1 MADQGHFENWTNV
14 EFCNLPN
21 NEISNFVTS
30 QGPRDLVSNVTT
42 TSLLAVAWASSCYG
56 IIDTFSVLAT
66 TGTADSLIT
75 AYFHAGHKYKTIQQF
90 LRVVHGFLLSMR
102 QLKRRLKRLGL
113 RRRGPR
119 TAEHFRNVCSLIR
132 VRPPWSIVRY
142 FLCYVVCVSY
152 VGMFVFGG
160 IVY

>member
-1 MADQGHFENWTNV
+1 MALSTRSPCLQR
-14 EFCNLPN
+14 L
-21 NEISNFVTS
+21 
-30 QGPRDLVSNVTT
+30 
-42 TSLLAVAWASSCYG
+42 
-56 IIDTFSVLAT
+56 
-66 TGTADSLIT
+66 GTADSLIT

-132 VRPPWSIVRY
+132 KELQYSGSQLGYRALWLRLRQKHKIAISRVQVIY
-142 FLCYVVCVSY
+142 
-152 VGMFVFGG
+152 GT
-160 IVY
+160 